1 MDITYRKLRLPSRA
15 PPMSQLK
22 PRLPT
27 SSADT
32 VVRAQPW
39 FSRHI
44 CCIAPRR
51 APILPAE
58 SPTLTPPDIISRAR
72 VPPFDI
78 AQIPLRPGSVPC
90 SLLRRQRGRRKA
102 VWALIASINR
112 DRTHGQVSTLS
123 HAPAHL
129 SARAP
134 HERPG
139 MGCGDGLE

>member
-1 MDITYRKLRLPSRA
+1 
-15 PPMSQLK
+15 MSELE

-51 APILPAE
+51 APILPAK

-78 AQIPLRPGSVPC
+78 AQITLRPGSVRC

-123 HAPAHL
+123 HAPARL
-129 SARAP
+129 SVRAP